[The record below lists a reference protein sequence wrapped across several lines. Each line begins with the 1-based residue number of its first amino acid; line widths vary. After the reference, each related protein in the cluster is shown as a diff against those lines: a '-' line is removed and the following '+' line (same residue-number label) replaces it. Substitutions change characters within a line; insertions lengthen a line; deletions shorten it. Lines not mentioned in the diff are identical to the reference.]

1 MHQRTKIAVAVT
13 LAMSAMSAFAQTAE
27 PVSAAP
33 AADSMQ
39 KVEVTGSRIKR
50 AAAEG
55 SLPITVVTRAQ
66 LEDSGQTT
74 LAEFI
79 RTSTFST
86 TGQFRPQSGSSA
98 QAWSGANLRGLGSSR
113 TLVLVDGRRV
123 AKAPNVGDAADMNSI
138 PMAAVERIEILT
150 DGASAIYGSEAIG
163 GVINIIL
170 RKDFD
175 GVYAMVGKTNPE
187 ITGGD
192 REEASVLF
200 GLTGEKGRFIAG
212 ASRTSRDI
220 IYVRNYPWGAAKGA
234 SSYGNAFYAAADDGA
249 GGTFPNISAAG
260 FRGNAGA
267 CTDAERGF
275 YVAANG
281 RCVYDFNL
289 VAADEAATA
298 TKSVFARAEYNI
310 SPDFTAYLNASNTN
324 NTSFGRFAP
333 VPDSILV
340 NAGSPGNISRTPDQD
355 VYLAHRFAAAGN
367 RDTSTDGNLTDMTV
381 GIKGTVAGFDVDVG
395 ARRTVS
401 KIVETG
407 RGFVVK
413 GLATTAINSGAY
425 NIANPF
431 ANSEQVLRSITTTTG
446 RDSKFAQSEIYA
458 TATHDLFAMAGGTSA
473 LYVGAEHRK
482 EVYAD
487 IYDSLSEAG
496 EVLGSSGNS
505 ASGDRKVDAVSAEWT
520 LPFTKTIEGN
530 LAARYEKYS
539 DYGSDFSPRASVRW
553 APTRTITLRA
563 SVNRGFAAPSLPL
576 ITSKPSF
583 SADAVI
589 DERHCLA
596 DGGYTAAECVTEP
609 FQING
614 LRIANP
620 NLTSEKSKQ
629 FSFGGAWD
637 VSNALT
643 IKADYWNT
651 EITDVLSFIDAQTL
665 VNRDNGEDSRP
676 VPAGLSVRR
685 AANGTILQ
693 VVSGTTNEGILK
705 YSGIDAAATF
715 THRYATLGRF
725 RHDLQISRMLKAE
738 TNGVDFNGDFG
749 QPKQRITL
757 NNSWAVSAMGLSG
770 IDFSYNINVIG
781 KNGKEDEELRVGS
794 YVTHDVQLTYA
805 PSFLKGFK
813 ASIGAVNVGGRLPTL
828 VTDDTKPFNYDLF
841 DAYGRQVYFRL
852 EQKF

>member
-1 MHQRTKIAVAVT
+1 MYNRTKIAAAVT
-13 LAMSAMSAFAQTAE
+13 LAVTSMTAFAQTNEQASTE
-27 PVSAAP
+27 SL
-33 AADSMQ
+33 Q

-55 SLPITVVTRAQ
+55 ALPITVVSRQQ
-66 LEDSGQTT
+66 LEDSGAVTI
-74 LAEFI
+74 AEFI

-175 GVYAMVGKTNPE
+175 GVHLMVGKTNPK
-187 ITGGD
+187 IKGGD
-192 REEASVLF
+192 REEGSAIF

-212 ASRTSRDI
+212 VSKSSRDI
-220 IYVRNYPWGAAKGA
+220 IFVRDYPWDVPRGA
-234 SSYGNAFYAAADDGA
+234 SSFSNSFYNALDDGA
-249 GGTFPNISAAG
+249 GGLFQGGTFL
-260 FRGNAGA
+260 GNAGT
-267 CTDAERGF
+267 CNFPEKGF
-275 YVAANG
+275 YVASNG
-281 RCVYDFNL
+281 RCRYDFNL
-289 VAADEAATA
+289 VAADEAATS

-310 SPDFTAYLNASNTN
+310 SADFTAYMTASNTN

-340 NAGSPGNISRTPDQD
+340 RAGSPNNLSSTPNRD
-355 VYLAHRFAAAGN
+355 VFLAHRFAAAGN
-367 RDTSTDGNLTDMTV
+367 RDTSTDGNLTDMSIGV
-381 GIKGTVAGFDVDVG
+381 KGSIAGFDIDVG

-413 GLATTAINSGAY
+413 GLATTAINNGSY
-425 NIANPF
+425 NIVNPF
-431 ANSEQVLRSITTTTG
+431 LNSDTVLKSITTTTG
-446 RDSKFAQSEIYA
+446 RDSKFAQTELFV
-458 TATHDLFAMAGGTSA
+458 TATHDLFAMPGGTSA
-473 LYVGAEHRK
+473 LYVSAETRK
-482 EVYAD
+482 EDYAD

-505 ASGDRKVDAVSAEWT
+505 ASGSRKVDAYSAEWT

-530 LAARYEKYS
+530 VAARYEKYS
-539 DYGSDFSPRASVRW
+539 DYGSDFSPKASIRWQPRRDVVVRAS
-553 APTRTITLRA
+553 IG
-563 SVNRGFAAPSLPL
+563 RGFAAPSLPL

-589 DERHCLA
+589 DARHCAA
-596 DGGYTAAECVTEP
+596 DGSYTAAECKDTE

-637 VSNALT
+637 VTPSFTL
-643 IKADYWNT
+643 KADYWNT
-651 EITDVLSFIDAQTL
+651 EIKDVLSFISAQTL
-665 VNRDNGEDSRP
+665 VERDNGIDKRA
-676 VPAGLSVRR
+676 VPAGLAVRR
-685 AANGTILQ
+685 DPTTGSIIQ
-693 VVSGTTNEGILK
+693 VISGYTNEGLLE
-705 YSGIDAAATF
+705 YAGIDASAIF
-715 THRYATLGRF
+715 THRYGNFGSF
-725 RHDLQISRMLKAE
+725 RHNLTWSHMTKAVSDGE
-738 TNGVDFNGDFG
+738 DINGNFA
-749 QPKQRITL
+749 QPKDRVQL
-757 NNSWAVSAMGLSG
+757 NNSWTLGAFDIA
-770 IDFSYNINVIG
+770 YNINAIG
-781 KNGKEDEELRVGS
+781 KNEDDSRRAGT
-794 YVTHDVQLTYA
+794 YVTHDLQATYA
-805 PSFLKGFK
+805 PAYLKGFK
-813 ASIGAVNVGGRLPTL
+813 VTLGAVNVGNKLPAL
-828 VTDDTKPFNYDLF
+828 VNYSNKPFNYDLY
-841 DAYGRQVYFRL
+841 DAYGRQVYVRL
-852 EQKF
+852 EQRF

>member
-1 MHQRTKIAVAVT
+1 MYQRTKIAVAVT
-13 LAMSAMSAFAQTAE
+13 LAVSAMSAFAQTTEA
-27 PVSAAP
+27 PV
-33 AADSMQ
+33 AADAMQ

-55 SLPITVVTRAQ
+55 ALPVTVVTRQQ
-66 LEDSGQTT
+66 LEDSGSVTI
-74 LAEFI
+74 AEFI

-98 QAWSGANLRGLGSSR
+98 QSWSGANLRGLGSSR

-175 GVYAMVGKTNPE
+175 GVYVSLGKTNPD
-187 ITGGD
+187 IKGGD
-192 REEASVLF
+192 RDEASALF
-200 GLTGEKGRFIAG
+200 GLTSEKGRIIAG
-212 ASRTSRDI
+212 VSRTSRDMFFT
-220 IYVRNYPWGAAKGA
+220 RDYPWGVSKGA
-234 SSYGNAFYAAADDGA
+234 SSYSNSFYSALDDGA
-249 GGTFPNISAAG
+249 GGLYQGSTFL
-260 FRGNAGA
+260 GNAGS
-267 CTDAERGF
+267 CDFPDKGF

-281 RCVYDFNL
+281 RCRYDFNL

-298 TKSVFARAEYNI
+298 TKSVFARAEYNL
-310 SPDFTAYLNASNTN
+310 SADFTAYLTASNTN
-324 NTSFGRFAP
+324 NTSFGRYAP

-340 NAGSPGNISRTPDQD
+340 RAGSVNNLSTTPDQD
-355 VYLAHRFAAAGN
+355 VFLAHRFAAAGN
-367 RDTSTDGNLTDMTV
+367 RDTSTDGNLTDMAV
-381 GIKGTVAGFDVDVG
+381 GVKGTVAGFDIDVG

-413 GLATTAINSGAY
+413 GLATTAINNGTY
-425 NIANPF
+425 NIVNPF
-431 ANSEQVLRSITTTTG
+431 ANSDSVLKSITTTTG

-458 TATHDLFAMAGGTSA
+458 TATRDLFAMAGGNSA

-487 IYDSLSEAG
+487 LYDSLSEAG

-505 ASGDRKVDAVSAEWT
+505 AEGQREVDAISAEWT

-553 APTRTITLRA
+553 APTRAVTLRA
-563 SVNRGFAAPSLPL
+563 SFNRGFAAPSLPL
-576 ITSKPSF
+576 ISSKPSF
-583 SADAVI
+583 SADSVI
-589 DERHCLA
+589 DPRHCAA
-596 DGGYTAAECVTEP
+596 DGSYSAEDCLTEP

-637 VSNALT
+637 VNQWLT
-643 IKADYWNT
+643 VKADYWNT
-651 EITDVLSFIDAQTL
+651 EIDEVLSFIDAQTL
-665 VNRDNGEDSRP
+665 VNRDNGTDARP
-676 VPAGLSVRR
+676 VPAGLAVRR
-685 AANGTILQ
+685 DPATGAIVQ
-693 VVSGTTNEGILK
+693 VISGTTNEGTLK
-705 YSGIDAAATF
+705 YSGLDAAATV
-715 THRYATLGRF
+715 THRYASLGRF
-725 RHDLQISRMLKAE
+725 RHDLSWSHMFKAE
-738 TNGVDFNGDFG
+738 TNGVDFNGEFG
-749 QPKQRITL
+749 QPKDRIQL
-757 NNSWAVSAMGLSG
+757 NNSWAVSAFGLSG
-770 IDFSYNINVIG
+770 VDLAYNINLIG
-781 KNGKEDEELRVGS
+781 KNGKKNEKLRVGS
-794 YVTHDVQLTYA
+794 YVTHDIQATYS
-805 PSFLKGFK
+805 PSFLKGLK
-813 ASIGAVNVGGRLPTL
+813 LSVGAVNIGNKMPTL
-828 VTDDTKPFNYDLF
+828 ISDDSKPFNYDLY

-852 EQKF
+852 EQRF

>member
-1 MHQRTKIAVAVT
+1 MYQRTKIAVAVT
-13 LAMSAMSAFAQTAE
+13 LAMSAMSAFAQTTDA
-27 PVSAAP
+27 PVV
-33 AADSMQ
+33 ADSMQ

-55 SLPITVVTRAQ
+55 ALPITVVTRAQ
-66 LEDSGQTT
+66 LEDSGSVTI
-74 LAEFI
+74 AEFI

-98 QAWSGANLRGLGSSR
+98 QSWSGANLRGLGSSR

-175 GVYAMVGKTNPE
+175 GVYVSVGKTNPD
-187 ITGGD
+187 IKGGD
-192 REEASVLF
+192 RDEASALF
-200 GLTGEKGRFIAG
+200 GLTSEKGRFIAG
-212 ASRTSRDI
+212 VSRTSRDI
-220 IYVRNYPWGAAKGA
+220 IFTRDYPWGAPRGA
-234 SSYGNAFYAAADDGA
+234 SSFSNSFYPALDDGA
-249 GGTFPNISAAG
+249 GGLFQGSTFL
-260 FRGNAGA
+260 GNAGT
-267 CTDAERGF
+267 CNFPEQGF

-281 RCVYDFNL
+281 RCRYDFNL
-289 VAADEAATA
+289 VTADEAATA

-310 SPDFTAYLNASNTN
+310 TPDFTAYITASNTN

-340 NAGSPGNISRTPDQD
+340 NAGSVNNLSSTPNAN
-355 VYLAHRFAAAGN
+355 VFLAHRFAAAGN
-367 RDTSTDGNLTDMTV
+367 RDTSTDGNLSDISA
-381 GIKGTVAGFDVDVG
+381 GIKGTVKGFDIDVG

-413 GLATTAINSGAY
+413 GLATTAINNGSY
-425 NIANPF
+425 NIVNPF
-431 ANSEQVLRSITTTTG
+431 LNSEQVLRGITTTTG

-496 EVLGSSGNS
+496 QVLGSSGNS

-520 LPFTKTIEGN
+520 LPFTKTVEGN

-539 DYGSDFSPRASVRW
+539 DYGSDFSPKASVRW
-553 APTRTITLRA
+553 APTRAITLRA
-563 SVNRGFAAPSLPL
+563 SVGRGFAAPSLPL

-589 DERHCLA
+589 DPRHCAA
-596 DGGYTAAECVTEP
+596 DGSYTAAQCATEP

-637 VSNALT
+637 VSQSLT
-643 IKADYWNT
+643 VKADYWNT
-651 EITDVLSFIDAQTL
+651 EIDEVLSFIDAQTL
-665 VNRDNGEDSRP
+665 VNRDNGTDARS
-676 VPAGLSVRR
+676 VPAGLAVRR
-685 AANGTILQ
+685 DPATGAIIQ
-693 VVSGTTNEGILK
+693 VVSGTTNEGTLK
-705 YSGIDAAATF
+705 YSGIDASAVF
-715 THRYATLGRF
+715 SHRYANLGRF
-725 RHDLQISRMLKAE
+725 RHDLTISHMLKAE
-738 TNGVDFNGDFG
+738 TNGVDFNGEFG
-749 QPKQRITL
+749 QPKNRIQL
-757 NNSWAVSAMGLSG
+757 NNTWGVSAFGLSG
-770 IDFSYNINVIG
+770 IDFAYNINVIG
-781 KNGKEDEELRVGS
+781 KNGKKDEELRVGS
-794 YVTHDVQLTYA
+794 YVTHDIQLSYA
-805 PSFLKGFK
+805 PAFLKGFK
-813 ASIGAVNVGGRLPTL
+813 ASIGAVNVGNRLPTL
-828 VTDDTKPFNYDLF
+828 ISDDSKPFNYDLY
-841 DAYGRQVYFRL
+841 DAYGRQAYFRL